1 MSKKTV
7 FQLYEEHVGKVSDK
21 WFLYLNE
28 YNRLLYGYQ
37 DKPVRLLEIGIQNG
51 GSLEILSCY
60 FSKAEKIIGC
70 DIDQRCEQL
79 RFDDHRISIVVGDVN
94 SDDCQ
99 QRILQQST
107 SFDIIVDDG
116 SHKSSDIVR
125 AFARYFP
132 YLNDGG
138 IYVVEDLHCSYWEDF
153 EGGIYNPLSSVAF
166 FKRLADVVNFEHWRN
181 NKSRNDLLKG
191 FAAHFDVD
199 FDDYDLA
206 RIHSIEFIN
215 SLCIIRKFSPE
226 ENVIGKRFVVGSE
239 GFSTNGWQRLN
250 ATSIQDVS
258 MGKMDDGSLDVF
270 ELGNKVSE
278 LGNKV
283 NELGNKVNELGN
295 KVSERDESIALL
307 NQQLSQIISSNSWRI
322 TLPLREAHLWLSS
335 PKQQAKRYVRGGVR
349 LAKRKYQ
356 SLPLSYQ
363 VKAAHRNT
371 LAKYFPSLLLISG
384 SPSATIR
391 NPHKISNGISSS
403 MRLLNSVRRYGFVR
417 SGCRVFELMH
427 EQGLTYTFKKLV
439 QHLKKSRDIQFINPD
454 IDFNKLRN
462 NANNEALN
470 YCSNNQQNILIVIP
484 SYNDQVV
491 LEECLHSICS
501 AESKV
506 NYRVIICDDN
516 SPDMHKQWLTQLE
529 CQYTWLSVCY
539 GEKNI
544 GFAGNVNR
552 GLSAALADEH
562 VVLLNSDTIV
572 SNFWLDNLVFSSF
585 VKGADIVCGK
595 LAYPGGD
602 IQYYGGMRNP
612 IESDWFMHNHHMERL
627 ESATTFFEQY
637 TLYAT
642 GACMYITSHALTKLG
657 QLDEQYGM
665 AFEDVDYSLR
675 AWKKQLKVCLS
686 PFCIVTHLES
696 VTRSRVQGT
705 RELNSKA
712 YFWEKNATF
721 FKRNVISNKTGT
733 PKIIYVTQDCGV
745 GGGHRFIFQHIAALY
760 KLKFDVEL
768 WTLGTKPNWY
778 NLDKNIPF
786 KTFSNYSQLTTELA
800 EVNAIKVATWWETA
814 EPVWLASSVNGIP
827 AYYVQDIE
835 SSYYIK
841 RGELLTAAK
850 VASMYM
856 PEFKYLTYATW
867 IKDKLELDFK
877 RPAECVGFYLD
888 QDKFY
893 RDKAIKKK
901 PQILVFARGEPLK
914 NFAYTKKILSKIQ
927 TLDSRY
933 TVVAVG
939 PDESLVKDID
949 GCVFVRTPNDQELN
963 KIYNESIAIIQTST
977 HEGLSLPPLEGM
989 LCECLVF
996 CTDAFGNR
1004 AYIEPG
1010 INCVLLPSNDAGLSA
1025 SAIVEALSDS
1035 EGNQR
1040 NNMINNAFNTAMKY
1054 QALELE
1060 TSLSKFYLDVASKE
1074 YGVY

>member
-1 MSKKTV
+1 MNKKTV
-7 FQLYEEHVGKVSDK
+7 FQLYEDHVGKVSDK

-28 YNRLLYGYQ
+28 YNRLLAGYQ
-37 DKPVRLLEIGIQNG
+37 DRPVRLLEIGIQNG

-79 RFDDHRISIVVGDVN
+79 RFDDNRISIVVGDAN

-99 QRILQQST
+99 QLILQQSA

-138 IYVVEDLHCSYWEDF
+138 VYVVEDLHCSYWADF

-191 FAAHFDVD
+191 FVDHFDVD
-199 FDDYDLA
+199 FNDYDLA

-215 SLCIIRKFSPE
+215 SLCIIRKSPPE

-250 ATSIQDVS
+250 ATSILDVS
-258 MGKMDDGSLDVF
+258 MDKMDDGSLDVF
-270 ELGNKVSE
+270 ELGNKVTE

-283 NELGNKVNELGN
+283 T
-295 KVSERDESIALL
+295 ERDESIDLL
-307 NQQLSQIISSNSWRI
+307 NRQLFQIVSSNSWRI
-322 TLPLREAHLWLSS
+322 TLPLREAHLWLSF
-335 PKQQAKRYVRGGVR
+335 PKQQVKKYVRGGVN

-363 VKAAHRNT
+363 TKQAHRET
-371 LAKYFPSLLLISG
+371 LVKYLPRLLLISG
-384 SPSATIR
+384 SPSATVQNSYR
-391 NPHKISNGISSS
+391 MSNGISST
-403 MRLLNSVRRYGFVR
+403 MRLLNSLRRYGFVR
-417 SGCRVFELMH
+417 AGRRMFELVH
-427 EQGLTYTFKKLV
+427 ANGFSYTAEKV
-439 QHLKKSRDIQFINPD
+439 VRHLKKSRDMQFINPN
-454 IDFNKLRN
+454 IDFNKLQDK
-462 NANNEALN
+462 ANNEALN
-470 YCSNNQQNILIVIP
+470 YCINNQHNILIVIP
-484 SYNDQVV
+484 SYNDRGV
-491 LEECLHSICS
+491 LEACLHSIYG

-516 SPDMHKQWLTQLE
+516 SPDVHKQWLSQMAL
-529 CQYTWLSVCY
+529 QYTWLSVCF

-552 GLSAALADEH
+552 GLSAAIADEH

-585 VKGADIVCGK
+585 LKDADIVCGK
-595 LAYPGGD
+595 LVYPNRD

-627 ESATTFFEQY
+627 ESTATCFEQY

-642 GACMYITSHALTKLG
+642 GACMYITSRALTKLG

-675 AWKKQLKVCLS
+675 AWQKHLKVSLA
-686 PFCIVTHLES
+686 PFCIVTHFES

-712 YFWEKNATF
+712 YFWEKNANF
-721 FKRNVISNKTGT
+721 FKRNVISKKTGT

-745 GGGHRFIFQHIAALY
+745 GGGHRFIFQHITALH

-768 WTLGTKPNWY
+768 WTLDTKPNWY
-778 NLDKNIPF
+778 NLDENIPF
-786 KTFSNYSQLTTELA
+786 KIFGDYSQLTKELS
-800 EVNAIKVATWWETA
+800 EENAIKVATWWETA
-814 EPVWLASSVNGIP
+814 EHVWVASSVNGIP

-835 SSYYIK
+835 SSYYVE

-850 VASMYM
+850 VDSMYM

-888 QDKFY
+888 QDRFY
-893 RDKAIKKK
+893 RDNAIKKK
-901 PQILVFARGEPLK
+901 QQILVFARGEPLK
-914 NFAYTKKILSKIQ
+914 NFEYTKKILSKIQ
-927 TLDSRY
+927 ALNSKY

-949 GCVFVRTPNDQELN
+949 GCIFVRTPSDQELN
-963 KIYNESIAIIQTST
+963 KLYNESIAIIQTST

-1010 INCVLLPSNDAGLSA
+1010 INCVLLPSNDAGISA

-1035 EGNQR
+1035 AENQR

-1054 QALELE
+1054 QVLELE
-1060 TSLSKFYLDVASKE
+1060 TNLSKFYLDVASKE
-1074 YGVY
+1074 YGVYYR